1 MNRKE
6 FVEYFS
12 VVWFDNSGEPK
23 TLDNFYNTWELCKD
37 VLKQDGE
44 KVANFKPTVK
54 EIQNFVEE

>member
-23 TLDNFYNTWELCKD
+23 TLVISIILGSYVRMF
-37 VLKQDGE
+37 
-44 KVANFKPTVK
+44 
-54 EIQNFVEE
+54 